1 MVMTTMQI
9 NAELFQSLGV
19 IAEDEGFMRRAAK
32 YVKKL
37 AEQKRREDETLMT
50 KEAFLARV
58 DESLEQARR
67 GEGRRFDN
75 KEDMNAWLNSL

>member
-1 MVMTTMQI
+1 MTAMQI
-9 NAELFQSLGV
+9 NAELFQSLSV
-19 IAEDEGFMRRAAK
+19 IAEDEGFMKRATK
-32 YVKKL
+32 YIKKL

-50 KEAFLARV
+50 KDEFFAKI

-75 KEDMNAWLNSL
+75 KEEMNAWLNSL